1 MRQQSSEIFRS
12 GIWQGRNLVFI
23 ISKLQQ
29 RIGVIMSK
37 IVFFSIPAHGHTNPT
52 IQVVLELAKKG
63 HEIWYYSFDMF
74 KERIESAG
82 AKFISCDEYLPELRP
97 EDEKKVGK
105 DFEALIEMVVDS
117 TINLDKKVC
126 QELQEFKPDCI
137 VSDSVCFWGK
147 LFAAKLNIKY
157 VCSTT
162 KFAFNKYSAR
172 LMKPGIGIGELIR
185 SIVGMQRIN
194 KKIELLKENGYN
206 VKNFVSIIQN
216 DNDTNTIVYTSK
228 EFQPMSETFSDK
240 YAFVGPSVANME
252 TEEPK
257 EPKEPKDERRTVY
270 ISLGTILN
278 KNNKFYENC
287 IKALRECNVNV
298 IMSVGEKTDISD
310 LGEIPNHF
318 KIKHKVDQIEVLKK
332 SDVFLTHCGMNSVNE
347 SLYYGVPMVLFPQHS
362 EQGLVAERTAELG
375 AGLML
380 KGNKQDYIRGAIE
393 QILNDDTYKE
403 NANKISTSFKIAGG
417 AKKAADTILMVINNI
432 V

>member
-1 MRQQSSEIFRS
+1 
-12 GIWQGRNLVFI
+12 
-23 ISKLQQ
+23 
-29 RIGVIMSK
+29 MSK
-37 IVFFSIPAHGHTNPT
+37 IVFFCIPAHGHTNPT
-52 IQVVLELAKKG
+52 IPVVQELAKKG

-74 KERIESAG
+74 QERIESAG

-105 DFEALIEMVVDS
+105 DFAALIEMVVDS

-126 QELQEFKPDCI
+126 KELQEFKPDCI

-162 KFAFNKYSAR
+162 TFAFNKYSAR
-172 LMKPGIGIGELIR
+172 LMKPGIGEFIR
-185 SIVGMQRIN
+185 SIVGMPRIN
-194 KKIELLKENGYN
+194 KKMELLKENGYK

-216 DNDTNTIVYTSK
+216 DNDTNTIVYTSR

-240 YAFVGPSVANME
+240 YAFVGPSVVNIE
-252 TEEPK
+252 TE
-257 EPKEPKDERRTVY
+257 EPKDERRTIY
-270 ISLGTILN
+270 ISLGTVLN

-287 IKALRECNVNV
+287 IKALKECNVNV

-310 LGEIPNHF
+310 LGEIPNNF
-318 KIKHKVDQIEVLKK
+318 QIKHKVDQIKVLKK

-380 KGNKQDYIRGAIE
+380 KGNKPNHIKNAVE
-393 QILNDDTYKE
+393 QVLNDDTYKE
-403 NANKISTSFKIAGG
+403 SANKISTSFKIAGG
-417 AKKAADTILMVINNI
+417 AKKAADTILMVINKL
-432 V
+432 

>member
-1 MRQQSSEIFRS
+1 
-12 GIWQGRNLVFI
+12 
-23 ISKLQQ
+23 
-29 RIGVIMSK
+29 MSK

-52 IQVVLELAKKG
+52 IPVVLELTKKG
-63 HEIWYYSFDMF
+63 HEVWYYSFDMF
-74 KERIESAG
+74 KERIEYAG

-105 DFEALIEMVVDS
+105 DFAALIEMVVDS

-126 QELQEFKPDCI
+126 QELLEFKPDCI

-162 KFAFNKYSAR
+162 TFAFNKYSAK
-172 LMKPGIGIGELIR
+172 LIKPGIGELIR
-185 SIVGMQRIN
+185 SIVGMPRIN
-194 KKIELLKENGYN
+194 KKIELLRENGYK
-206 VKNFVSIIQN
+206 VKSFISIIQN

-252 TEEPK
+252 TEES
-257 EPKEPKDERRTVY
+257 KDERRTVY

-278 KNNKFYENC
+278 KNDKFYENC
-287 IKALRECNVNV
+287 IKALKECNVNV

-310 LGEIPNHF
+310 LGEIPNNF
-318 KIKHKVDQIEVLKK
+318 QIEHKVDQIKVLKK

-362 EQGLVAERTAELG
+362 EQGLVAKRTAELG

-380 KGNKQDYIRGAIE
+380 KGNKPNHIKVAIE

>member
-1 MRQQSSEIFRS
+1 
-12 GIWQGRNLVFI
+12 
-23 ISKLQQ
+23 
-29 RIGVIMSK
+29 MSK
-37 IVFFSIPAHGHTNPT
+37 IVFFCIPAHGHTNPT
-52 IQVVLELAKKG
+52 IPVVHELTKKG
-63 HEIWYYSFDMF
+63 HEVWYYSFDIF
-74 KERIESAG
+74 QERIESAG

-105 DFEALIEMVVDS
+105 DFAALIEMVVDS

-162 KFAFNKYSAR
+162 TFAFNKYSAR
-172 LMKPGIGIGELIR
+172 LMKPGIGEFIR
-185 SIVGMQRIN
+185 SIVGMPRIN
-194 KKIELLKENGYN
+194 KKIELLKENGYK
-206 VKNFVSIIQN
+206 VKNFVSIIEN

-240 YAFVGPSVANME
+240 YAFVGPSVSNME
-252 TEEPK
+252 TEESR
-257 EPKEPKDERRTVY
+257 DERRTVY

-287 IKALRECNVNV
+287 IKALKECNVNV
-298 IMSVGEKTDISD
+298 IMSVGEKTNISD
-310 LGEIPNHF
+310 LGEIPNNF
-318 KIKHKVDQIEVLKK
+318 QIKHKVDQIKVLKK

-380 KGNKQDYIRGAIE
+380 KGNKPNHIKNAIE

>member
-1 MRQQSSEIFRS
+1 
-12 GIWQGRNLVFI
+12 
-23 ISKLQQ
+23 
-29 RIGVIMSK
+29 MSK

-52 IQVVLELAKKG
+52 IPVVQELAKKG
-63 HEIWYYSFDMF
+63 HEVWYYSFDIF
-74 KERIESAG
+74 QEIIESAG

-105 DFEALIEMVVDS
+105 DFAALIEMVVDS

-137 VSDSVCFWGK
+137 VSDSICFWGK

-162 KFAFNKYSAR
+162 TFAFNKYSAR
-172 LMKPGIGIGELIR
+172 LMKPGIGEFIR
-185 SIVGMQRIN
+185 SIVGMPRIN
-194 KKIELLKENGYN
+194 KKIELLRENGYK

-257 EPKEPKDERRTVY
+257 DERRTVY

-278 KNNKFYENC
+278 RNNKFYENC
-287 IKALRECNVNV
+287 IKALKECNVNV

-318 KIKHKVDQIEVLKK
+318 QIKHKVDQIKALKK

-380 KGNKQDYIRGAIE
+380 KGNKPNHIKSAIA

-417 AKKAADTILMVINNI
+417 AKKAADTILMVVNNY